1 VAARH
6 SADDDAAFEAF
17 VAARST
23 DLLRTAVLLTR
34 DRGHAEDLLQTALV
48 KAYRRWN
55 RIDGEDPYPYVRR
68 ILVTTAASWRRLRVT
83 QEIVALPTAE
93 AATPDSSDAVAER
106 DRLAAAL
113 ATLPPRMRAVLV
125 LRYTEDLSEAATA
138 ETLGCSVHTV
148 RSQTVRGLAR
158 LRTVLGAAT
167 PSIVLVEC

>member
-167 PSIVLVEC
+167 PSIVLEEC